1 MTELII
7 KPKLIGGLS
16 SHRYQ
21 NSNGDTPYQ
30 SVLKPI
36 HSSNRS
42 VSNLRGSETKS
53 LTSSVQIL
61 PKLDKSVTE
70 RSIASLNAS
79 FNDQRSKTIQR
90 SVSMSHTKK
99 IKES

>member
-30 SVLKPI
+30 SVKPI